1 MVNTSPTRRVCVVG
15 SGTHFLSGI
24 SYYTH
29 RLAHALNARHP
40 TSAILMRQLVPTRF
54 YPGKSRVGKNLAP
67 LDYGGVAVFDG
78 VDWFAL
84 PSLAGAIRAL
94 RAQRPEV
101 VVFQW
106 WTGAVLHNYIALA
119 TAAKR
124 LGAKVVLE
132 FHEIQDVG
140 ESTLP
145 LASMYVN
152 TLSPL
157 LLKQVDGFIVHS
169 RYDLPEVVKRYRV
182 PESRVAVIPHGPYD
196 QYDGHKSNANA
207 NIVGSD
213 TSDSDITRLLFFGV
227 IRPYKGLEH
236 LIRAFS
242 SLSDDEAERFH
253 LTVVGETWED
263 WTLPGELIA
272 KSRHK
277 ERITFV
283 NRYVPDEEVQG
294 YFKHADAVV
303 LPYLRSSA
311 SGPLNI
317 AMSLGLPVVITEV
330 GGLTEAVENYG
341 GAVTIPPGDEA
352 ALRAALFRAAEL
364 KGSRF
369 GAPHSWEETTSLYSA
384 LFDRLFDRALSPRHA

>member
-15 SGTHFLSGI
+15 SGTRFLSGI

-84 PSLAGAIRAL
+84 PSLAGAVRAL
-94 RAQRPEV
+94 RAERPEV

-119 TAAKR
+119 TAAKL

-140 ESTLP
+140 ESALP

-182 PESRVAVIPHGPYD
+182 SENRVAVIPHGPYD
-196 QYDGHKSNANA
+196 QYDGHKSNLNA
-207 NIVGSD
+207 NVVESE
-213 TSDSDITRLLFFGV
+213 TSSDITRLLFFGV

-242 SLSDDEAERFH
+242 SLSDDEAKRFH

-263 WTLPGELIA
+263 WTLPGELIEG
-272 KSRHK
+272 SRHK

-283 NRYVPDEEVQG
+283 NRYIPDEEVQG
-294 YFKHADAVV
+294 YFKDADAVV

-317 AMSLGLPVVITEV
+317 AMSLGLPVVITRV
-330 GGLTEAVENYG
+330 GGLVEAVEHYG
-341 GAVTIPPGDEA
+341 GAVTIPPSDEA
-352 ALRAALFRAAEL
+352 ALRAALFRASEL
-364 KGSRF
+364 RGKRF
-369 GAPHSWEETTSLYSA
+369 SAPHSWEETTSLYSA
-384 LFDRLFDRALSPRHA
+384 LFDRLFGPALSPA